1 MTLSKKYIKGL
12 LYNIASFVVLITPT
26 AFLFLINR
34 EQWVV
39 QGEAT
44 KISIGVL
51 IGLLYAILVMR
62 GALKEVSPRI
72 ATLLSM
78 FTFLA
83 IVWFLGSIIQDLFWV
98 ILSVIIGYIFYMFIA
113 MIGERHMQEYKA
125 YKDEKVRVAVRQ
137 ENNDDLMGV

>member
-1 MTLSKKYIKGL
+1 MTLNKKYIKGL
-12 LYNIASFVVLITPT
+12 VYNIASFAVLITPT

-34 EQWVV
+34 DQWVE
-39 QGEAT
+39 GDAT

-125 YKDEKVRVAVRQ
+125 YKDEKVRVKVRQ
-137 ENNDDLMGV
+137 ENNDDIMGV

>member
-1 MTLSKKYIKGL
+1 MTLSRKYFKGL
-12 LYNIASFVVLITPT
+12 LYSIASFVVLITPT
-26 AFLFLINR
+26 ALLFLINR
-34 EQWVV
+34 EQWVE
-39 QGEAT
+39 GDAT

-62 GALKEVSPRI
+62 GALKEVSTKV

-83 IVWFLGSIIQDLFWV
+83 IVWFLGSIIDDLFWV
-98 ILSVIIGYIFYMFIA
+98 ILSIIIGYIFYMFVA
-113 MIGERHMQEYKA
+113 LIGERHMQEYKA
-125 YKDEKVRVAVRQ
+125 YKDERVRVQVRK

>member
-1 MTLSKKYIKGL
+1 MTLNKKYIKGL
-12 LYNIASFVVLITPT
+12 LYNIASFAVLITPT

-34 EQWVV
+34 DQWVE
-39 QGEAT
+39 GDAT

-125 YKDEKVRVAVRQ
+125 YKDEKVRVKVRQ
-137 ENNDDLMGV
+137 ENNDDIMGV

>member
-1 MTLSKKYIKGL
+1 MTLNKKYIKGL
-12 LYNIASFVVLITPT
+12 LYNIASFAALITPT

-34 EQWVV
+34 DQWVE
-39 QGEAT
+39 GDAT

-98 ILSVIIGYIFYMFIA
+98 ILSIIIGYIFYMFIA

-125 YKDEKVRVAVRQ
+125 YKDEKVRVKVRQ
-137 ENNDDLMGV
+137 ENNDDIMGV

>member
-1 MTLSKKYIKGL
+1 MTLSRKYFKGL
-12 LYNIASFVVLITPT
+12 LYSIASFVVLITPT
-26 AFLFLINR
+26 ALLFLINR
-34 EQWVV
+34 EQWVE
-39 QGEAT
+39 GDAT

-62 GALKEVSPRI
+62 GALKEVSTKV

-83 IVWFLGSIIQDLFWV
+83 IVWFLGSIIDDLFWV
-98 ILSVIIGYIFYMFIA
+98 ILSIIIGYIFYMFVA
-113 MIGERHMQEYKA
+113 LIGERHMQEYKA
-125 YKDEKVRVAVRQ
+125 YKDERVRVRVRQ

>member
-1 MTLSKKYIKGL
+1 MTLNKKYIKGL
-12 LYNIASFVVLITPT
+12 LYNIASFAVLITPT

-34 EQWVV
+34 DQWVE
-39 QGEAT
+39 GDAT

-98 ILSVIIGYIFYMFIA
+98 ILSIIIGYIFYMFIA

-125 YKDEKVRVAVRQ
+125 YKDEKVRVKVRQ
-137 ENNDDLMGV
+137 ENNDDIMGV